1 MSSGRTRVVVVTRPT
16 PLEQLVRRYGTY
28 GQAKFYLANRGQDIG
43 WLEANHERVADG
55 LATAIAAIPD
65 DRTWVRIG
73 RDDLDRFLFAPDD
86 QVMMVGQDGLV
97 PNVAKYLDGQLAFG
111 VNPDPGSYD
120 GVLCRFAPGA
130 VAGALAWTPGAPG
143 FHIEQRVLAEAR
155 LDNGQVLLAL
165 NELFIGHVSHQ
176 SARYRLRVGRRS
188 ERHSSSGVIV
198 STGTGTSGWARSIV
212 GQRRL
217 EARLPGPEEA
227 SLAWFVREPWP
238 SVSTQAGMDF
248 GFASATEPLE
258 IDSEMSDGGVI
269 FADGIEADCI
279 DFHAGR
285 TVTIGTSA
293 RRLRLLMPAG

>member
-111 VNPDPGSYD
+111 VNPDPGRYD

-143 FHIEQRVLAEAR
+143 FHVEQRVLAEAR

-165 NELFIGHVSHQ
+165 NELFIGTVSA
-176 SARYRLRVGRRS
+176 ARRSPQRTPFLVGRDRQHRDRH
-188 ERHSSSGVIV
+188 ERL
-198 STGTGTSGWARSIV
+198 GTLHRRPASPRGSPARPRG
-212 GQRRL
+212 GQPRL
-217 EARLPGPEEA
+217 
-227 SLAWFVREPWP
+227 VR
-238 SVSTQAGMDF
+238 A
-248 GFASATEPLE
+248 
-258 IDSEMSDGGVI
+258 
-269 FADGIEADCI
+269 
-279 DFHAGR
+279 
-285 TVTIGTSA
+285 
-293 RRLRLLMPAG
+293 

>member
-1 MSSGRTRVVVVTRPT
+1 MSGGRTRVVVVTRPT
-16 PLEQLVRRYGTY
+16 PLEQLVHRYGTY

-43 WLEANHERVADG
+43 WLEANHERVAAG

-65 DRTWVRIG
+65 DRTFVRIG

-97 PNVAKYLDGQLAFG
+97 PNVAKYLDGQVTLG
-111 VNPDPGSYD
+111 VNPDPGNYE
-120 GVLCRFAPGA
+120 GVLCRFAPEAVGA
-130 VAGALAWTPGAPG
+130 ALAWAPGQPG
-143 FHIEQRVLAEAR
+143 FHLENRVLAEAR
-155 LDNGQVLLAL
+155 LDNGQVLRAL

-176 SARYRLRVGRRS
+176 SARYRLRSGARS

-217 EARLPGPEEA
+217 EAHLPKPEEPA
-227 SLAWFVREPWP
+227 LAWFVREPWP
-238 SVSTQAGMDF
+238 SVSTQASMDF
-248 GFASATEPLE
+248 GHASAAEPLV
-258 IDSEMSDGGVI
+258 IDSEMSEGGVI
-269 FADGIEADCI
+269 FADGIESDRI

-285 TVTIGTSA
+285 TVSIEVSP
-293 RRLRLLMPAG
+293 RRLRLLMPSG